1 MNLVQLSKAVS
12 HALRHEP
19 WLYELELDE
28 QGWVDIKDLILAL
41 QYQRPDWKYLTK
53 SDLLKIIDT
62 SDKKR
67 HEILGDRIRAI
78 YGHSIPG
85 KLLKKKACP
94 PERLYHGTAQSVVE
108 IVREQGLLPMGR
120 QYVHLS
126 TSIDIAM
133 QVGKRKDRDPVIL
146 EVAAK
151 EAFETGVNFYIG
163 NDAVWLADQIPPKF
177 IRVSD
182 K

>member
-1 MNLVQLSKAVS
+1 MNLVQLSKEIS

-28 QGWVDIKDLILAL
+28 EGWVDIADLLSILRHQQSA
-41 QYQRPDWKYLTK
+41 WENLTK
-53 SDLLKIIDT
+53 TDLCRMIDS

-67 HEILGDRIRAI
+67 HEIVGNRIRAL
-78 YGHSIPG
+78 YGHSTPERLI
-85 KLLKKKACP
+85 KKMACP
-94 PERLYHGTAQSVVE
+94 PKLLYHGTAQSTAKL
-108 IVREQGLLPMGR
+108 IIKQGLLPMGR

-126 TSIDIAM
+126 TNIDIAM
-133 QVGKRKDRDPVIL
+133 QVGKRKGRDPVIL

-177 IRVSD
+177 IKISD